1 MNWEKELHKYP
12 GVKLEAMIL
21 GMEEQREQSCSL
33 QRLNAVSITMLGKIC
48 FKCQSCL
55 DKY

>member
-21 GMEEQREQSCSL
+21 GMEEQHEQSCSL
-33 QRLNAVSITMLGKIC
+33 QRLNECHIYYYVG
-48 FKCQSCL
+48 
-55 DKY
+55 